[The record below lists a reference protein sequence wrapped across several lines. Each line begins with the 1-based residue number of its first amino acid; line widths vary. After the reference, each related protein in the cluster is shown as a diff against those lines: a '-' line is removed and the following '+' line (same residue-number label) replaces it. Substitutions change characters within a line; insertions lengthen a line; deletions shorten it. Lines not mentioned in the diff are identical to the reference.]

1 MRLPLRDFPGG
12 TRGKESTCQ
21 EGEVSEVGSIPGV
34 GRIPGGRNDKPL
46 QYPCLE
52 NPMKRDAKASQRFRQ
67 DWSDFTRTMPLENLL
82 WSLLLSQSAMSN
94 SLQPMD
100 CSSPGFPVLWK
111 AANWAPWKLKKFNVE
126 SEFKLV
132 SKDTYLQNNP
142 QPLLNKAALQ
152 GIICKL
158 RKSNNKSEL
167 ILAEFSLY
175 CKMSIS
181 ILNNLQPCVTDDYVQ
196 KENWSCPGMKVE
208 NKYLLFVE
216 WLTDGLTAN
225 EWVNGR
231 SPCSITSRT
240 VSLNVIAMTLKTK
253 QTKKTKTTK
262 KKLPRNLFFAARM
275 CSIRVQTCLHPAK
288 PQAFQNLF
296 CASTYT
302 SRDPEERLMVL
313 ATMSSS
319 TLWNKRF
326 FWRRPNDKLNYFC
339 YATANGERA
348 HSSRWTII

>member
-1 MRLPLRDFPGG
+1 MGSVPGL
-12 TRGKESTCQ
+12 
-21 EGEVSEVGSIPGV
+21 

-52 NPMKRDAKASQRFRQ
+52 NPMKRDAKGSQRFRH
-67 DWSDFTRTMPLENLL
+67 DWSDFASAMPLEHLNCGRCC
-82 WSLLLSQSAMSN
+82 SVSQPCPTLCN
-94 SLQPMD
+94 PMD
-100 CSSPGFPVLWK
+100 CTSPGFPVLWK

-181 ILNNLQPCVTDDYVQ
+181 ILNNLQPCMTDDYVQ

-231 SPCSITSRT
+231 SPCSVTSRT
-240 VSLNVIAMTLKTK
+240 V
-253 QTKKTKTTK
+253 
-262 KKLPRNLFFAARM
+262 NL
-275 CSIRVQTCLHPAK
+275 
-288 PQAFQNLF
+288 
-296 CASTYT
+296 
-302 SRDPEERLMVL
+302 
-313 ATMSSS
+313 MSSP
-319 TLWNKRF
+319 WHQKQNK
-326 FWRRPNDKLNYFC
+326 PKN
-339 YATANGERA
+339 
-348 HSSRWTII
+348 